1 MALFMRTQLCGEI
14 TLQKLE
20 FSLLDVF
27 IDSFV
32 RKPSFLPKKILQV
45 YKLLWK
51 SCINTFYFVTI
62 LGEWFIMNHI
72 LNVFFFFSFFLSAEC
87 LQNYHNIIAF
97 ICYSKL
103 FDESYFFCVCGFV
116 YSVGGDADSEII
128 TFLPI
133 FDWLPKSGNILLFPW
148 LSSPYV
154 GQVPQVHCCI

>member
-72 LNVFFFFSFFLSAEC
+72 LNVFCFFFFLFFC
-87 LQNYHNIIAF
+87 LQN
-97 ICYSKL
+97 
-103 FDESYFFCVCGFV
+103 V
-116 YSVGGDADSEII
+116 YKII
-128 TFLPI
+128 TTL
-133 FDWLPKSGNILLFPW
+133 LLLFVILNYLMSLFFLCVWICLLCGWWCRFWNYNFLTNFW
-148 LSSPYV
+148 LV
-154 GQVPQVHCCI
+154 A